1 MKKSLLLLIITMMCV
16 ALLSTFSLAGCKEE
30 AAPAEEAVE
39 EEAPVEEVAEE
50 TITVAFSVHDLSNP
64 FWATQAKGAEDKAKE
79 LGVDLTVIDLKVD
92 AAKEVS
98 TWEDLITR
106 GVDGIMTSCV
116 DEVASKEYCTKA
128 QDAGIKVMAAV
139 HPLPGADG
147 SLANDEY
154 QYGYIAGEY
163 AGKFI
168 TNVLGGEAKFALLAA
183 DVTAFVIPRTDGI
196 RDGILAEAPDAE
208 LVSRQDAFQTE
219 VGIEVIESVLQAHP
233 DLKVI
238 GCLNDDG
245 ALGAY
250 EAMTAAGVNPE
261 EVCITGTDG
270 IAQALEKI
278 KEGGMYRASV
288 SMAPYESG
296 KQEMEILY
304 KLIKGEPCE
313 PHQKIVN
320 ELITID
326 NVDEFIE

>member
-1 MKKSLLLLIITMMCV
+1 MCV
-16 ALLSTFSLAGCKEE
+16 ALLSTFSLVGCKTGTEE
-30 AAPAEEAVE
+30 TTAKVAEETTAKVAE
-39 EEAPVEEVAEE
+39 ETTAKVAEETTEE

-64 FWATQAKGAEDKAKE
+64 FWATQAQGAEDKAKE
-79 LGVDLTVIDLKVD
+79 LGVDLIVIDLKVD

-116 DEVASKEYCTKA
+116 DEVASTEFCKNA
-128 QDAGIKVMAAV
+128 QAAGIKVVAAV

-168 TNVLGGEAKFALLAA
+168 TDVLGGVAKFALLAA
-183 DVTAFVIPRTDGI
+183 DCTAFVIPRTDGI

-208 LVSRQDAFQTE
+208 LVSRQDAYQTD
-219 VGIEVIESVLQAHP
+219 VGMTVTESVLQAHP

-250 EAMTAAGVNPE
+250 EAMSAAGVDPE

-270 IAQALEKI
+270 VAQALEKI
-278 KEGGMYRASV
+278 AEGGMYRASV
-288 SMAPYESG
+288 SMAPYASG
-296 KQEMEILY
+296 QQEMEILV
-304 KLIKGEPCE
+304 KLIKGETCV

-326 NVDEFIE
+326 NVDKF